1 MFQFGK
7 VLKVFRPEDKE
18 VESSDK
24 SVQALLEMWDEIILA
39 AGVAQQLAEK
49 LKAGD
54 FAIIE
59 ISPLSQNL
67 FKHTIVKVV
76 KGKQGLEAWS
86 EYKRI
91 FNKRKH
97 DAESQGQDFEM
108 PKNRMVG

>member
-7 VLKVFRPEDKE
+7 VLKVFNPEDKE

-24 SVQALLEMWDEIILA
+24 TVQALVEMWDEVLLTC
-39 AGVAQQLAEK
+39 GVAMQLSSK

-54 FAIIE
+54 FVITE

-67 FKHTIVKVV
+67 FRHTIVKVL
-76 KGKQGLEAWS
+76 KGKSGIEGWQ

-91 FNKRKH
+91 FNKRNQN
-97 DAESQGQDFEM
+97 AEAQNFDLEI
-108 PKNRMVG
+108 PKGRMIR